1 MGSPDLNRLR
11 DLGQL
16 KSSKY
21 YQGISKSN
29 EKKIREEKIDQI
41 QEEIGKDAKSKII
54 INNKEEDKKPEER
67 KEEDQVQKGDEGK
80 KPFIDDDLLD
90 K

>member
-41 QEEIGKDAKSKII
+41 QEEIGKDTKSKII
-54 INNKEEDKKPEER
+54 INNKNIEEDKKPEE
-67 KEEDQVQKGDEGK
+67 DQVSKGEEGS
-80 KPFIDDDLLD
+80 KPFVDDDILG